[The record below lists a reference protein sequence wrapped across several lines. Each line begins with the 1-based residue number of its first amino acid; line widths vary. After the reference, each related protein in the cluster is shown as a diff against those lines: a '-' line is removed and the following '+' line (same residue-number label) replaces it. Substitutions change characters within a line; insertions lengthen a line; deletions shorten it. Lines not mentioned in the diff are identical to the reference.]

1 MSKTLRTR
9 IQLKHDTMA
18 NWEIAAN
25 NGFIPLAGEIILIED
40 PDHPENAPLMIIG
53 DGETNISELPI
64 ASMPPYY
71 IEYYSDEEFADV
83 SIYPGNIEVHDQT
96 SFVSINPN
104 YMYVTTNEEDGN
116 VTSSNLNDTYVA
128 SGKNYGTDH
137 STSAILHS
145 EGYAEFITEGNITKI
160 ESNGININ
168 GCQISKNPSSKQLN
182 ITGDVD
188 YVSFDF
194 NRLIAVG
201 DPVTDT
207 DAATKWYVDNAIPA
221 FTVVG
226 TTLVVGS
233 AATIP
238 AAEDYSF

>member
-1 MSKTLRTR
+1 MSKTLQTR
-9 IQLKHDTMA
+9 VQLKHDTMA

-25 NGFIPLAGEIILIED
+25 NGFVPLAGEVILIED

-71 IEYYSDEEFADV
+71 IEYYSNEEFADV
-83 SIYPGNIEVHDQT
+83 SIYPGNIEVHDQA

-104 YMYVTTNEEDGN
+104 YMYVMTREEDGD
-116 VTSSNLNDTYVA
+116 VTSSTLADTYVSA
-128 SGKNYGTDH
+128 SKNDGTYY
-137 STSAILHS
+137 STSATLYN

-168 GCQISKNPSSKQLN
+168 GCQISKNPNSKQLN
-182 ITGDVD
+182 INGDVD

-207 DAATKWYVDNAIPA
+207 DAATKWYVDNAIPT

-226 TTLVVGS
+226 TTLVVGKADS
-233 AATIP
+233 IP
-238 AAEDYSF
+238 AAEDHSF